1 MILALRESR
10 SARRDSRR
18 AWNATRL
25 VTYFWAVL
33 YISKVEAT
41 ENNLAYT
48 EERIS
53 GQFV

>member
-10 SARRDSRR
+10 SARRESRSALRDSRR

-33 YISKVEAT
+33 YLICDT
-41 ENNLAYT
+41 EIINSQ
-48 EERIS
+48 E
-53 GQFV
+53 GKK